1 MADQYSEISVALDY
15 IHSNIQEHSRLKAI
29 YEELLAVEPTFLNTV
44 KLALVEETLN
54 TLQELQDELT

>member
-1 MADQYSEISVALDY
+1 MTEQHSEISIALNY
-15 IHSNIQEHSRLKAI
+15 IHSNIQEYSRLKGI
-29 YEELLAVEPTFLNTV
+29 YEQLLEVEPTFLNTV